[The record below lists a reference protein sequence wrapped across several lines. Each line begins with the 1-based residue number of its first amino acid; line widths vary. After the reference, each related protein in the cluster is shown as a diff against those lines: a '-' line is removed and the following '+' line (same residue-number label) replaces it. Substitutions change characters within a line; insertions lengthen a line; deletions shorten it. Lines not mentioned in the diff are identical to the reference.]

1 MVWMILQHTPAWVW
15 ALLGGLLALGL
26 WQTRSRRVRRGQVL
40 ALPATLLVMGLS
52 TMAPALGQ
60 QPLAAA
66 LWLLAM
72 WLLAL
77 AAGTGLG
84 GRWLQPRTARWL
96 PAVQRLQ
103 LQGSWLPL
111 VVILLI
117 FSLRYAAGVAQG
129 LNPAWRGLLAVQ
141 APLTLL
147 FGGLSGLLLGRALGL
162 FALGRPTMARHEH
175 RIPV

>member
-26 WQTRSRRVRRGQVL
+26 WQTRGRQVRRGQVL
-40 ALPATLLVMGLS
+40 ALPAALLAMGLS
-52 TMAPALGQ
+52 TMAPAFGQ

-66 LWLLAM
+66 LWLLA
-72 WLLAL
+72 L

-84 GRWLQPRTARWL
+84 RRWLQPRTARWL

-162 FALGRPTMARHEH
+162 FALGRPTMAHHEH

>member
-26 WQTRSRRVRRGQVL
+26 WQTRGRKVRRGQVL
-40 ALPATLLVMGLS
+40 ALPAALLAMGLS
-52 TMAPALGQ
+52 TMAPAFGQ

-66 LWLLAM
+66 LWLLA
-72 WLLAL
+72 L

-84 GRWLQPRTARWL
+84 RRWLQPRTARWL
-96 PAVQRLQ
+96 PAWQRLQ

-162 FALGRPTMARHEH
+162 FALGRPTMAHHEH